1 MKGEV
6 IAMAKIKDRDT
17 LSIVSGLI
25 GFTGLILVD
34 FASKRAG
41 ISKRSYKEAAA
52 GVFVSKSEAT
62 SVRGKTLGL
71 IMTAAVSIIGANII
85 VKRMSQSGRDKLLS
99 KGIVSGIT
107 MGAIATALPS
117 LAPQNKVKPKDA
129 ASNLSH
135 VFSNIIYG
143 LLTTVAAAK
152 LGHDSLYD
160 VPPQNDYL
168 QPTEQTSE
176 QQKLAPAA
184 R

>member
-1 MKGEV
+1 
-6 IAMAKIKDRDT
+6 
-17 LSIVSGLI
+17 
-25 GFTGLILVD
+25 
-34 FASKRAG
+34 
-41 ISKRSYKEAAA
+41 
-52 GVFVSKSEAT
+52 
-62 SVRGKTLGL
+62 
-71 IMTAAVSIIGANII
+71 MTAAVSIIGANII
-85 VKRMSQSGRDKLLS
+85 IKRMSQSGRDKILS

-152 LGHDSLYD
+152 IGHESLYD
-160 VPPQNDYL
+160 VPPLNDYL